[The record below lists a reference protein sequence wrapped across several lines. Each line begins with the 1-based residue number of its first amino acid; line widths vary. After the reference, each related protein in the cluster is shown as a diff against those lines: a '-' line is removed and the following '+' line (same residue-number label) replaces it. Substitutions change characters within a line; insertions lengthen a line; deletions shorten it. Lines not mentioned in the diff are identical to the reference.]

1 MTRNLP
7 QILLTQVLGTHDIS
21 NILSNVAYNAA
32 SNVTFNID
40 FDAVVAVAVA
50 VASDAAPDS
59 AKEETQERK
68 EKVIFIVG
76 PCSHKFVIVYKF
88 SWRCVVQGVGT
99 SFSSTHLPI

>member
-7 QILLTQVLGTHDIS
+7 QIQLTQVLGTDDIS
-21 NILSNVAYNAA
+21 DILSNVAYNAA
-32 SNVTFNID
+32 SNVTSNID
-40 FDAVVAVAVA
+40 FDAVVAVA